1 MTEVFWYNLSKETV
15 VEALR
20 SDKEYGL
27 TETKL
32 KNRQREFGKNKLPEE
47 KPASKSSVFLAQ
59 FKSLFAII
67 LIIAGILTLAYHQYT
82 DTIVIALVLLINAVI
97 GFSQEYRAS
106 KILAELKKIVK
117 IQARVIREGHQKII
131 DSEEIVPSDII
142 ILNAGDKVP
151 ADARIIEGHDLKVDE
166 MVLTGEFIPSLKY
179 TEVLPENTILADREN
194 MVYMGTVVLEGAG
207 KAIVVGTGVNT
218 EIGKI
223 SQMIGEKEKITPL
236 QKKIKVLSIQIA
248 GVVSFFCLVISILG
262 LTKNI
267 DIFLLFETVVAM
279 AVGAIP
285 EGLPVAITVML
296 SLGAQRILKRNGLI
310 RNLVS
315 VETLGSTSIILTDKT
330 LTLTKG
336 KMEVEEIIGD
346 RYLALKSAVLA
357 SDVFVENSEGPKEK
371 WIIRGDPALK
381 AIAISASEAG
391 LDVIEE
397 IEKHKAVFLP
407 FSPVAKFAAALYIEE
422 NQYFLHCLGAPEKL
436 LELSNLKD
444 KEKEE
449 LEKKLQKLVRKG
461 RRVMASAYRKID
473 DKINDTASKELEGY
487 CKNLVFA
494 GFISM
499 KDPLRKT
506 AKEAIRISLEAGVR
520 PIIVTGDHKFTAK
533 AVAEELGLEVEDE
546 NILEGK
552 ELDKLSDKELNAILN
567 KIQIFARVEPKD
579 KIRIVQ
585 AWRNKE
591 KVVAMIGDGVNDAP
605 ALRTAD
611 IGVALGS
618 GTEVAKESSDLI
630 LLNDD
635 FTVIEEAIK
644 EGRRVLDNVKKT
656 TLFMCAEC
664 FSEIIIVF
672 GSFLFGLPLPIL
684 PTQILWQNLIEGSPQ
699 GLALAFE
706 PMEEEIMKRK
716 PEHSKTPLLTKEIKN
731 LILFGGIL
739 TDIILL
745 FIFFVLLR
753 YFYYDISHLR
763 TIVFMCLVWG
773 SFFYLFSCKNWR
785 KNIWEYNPFLNKYL
799 NLTVLIGILLS
810 LVAVYSPV
818 FQNLLRTIS
827 LSFSEWLII
836 FVFGIINLVIFES
849 VKYVSKKKRESLI
862 EG

>member
-1 MTEVFWYNLSKETV
+1 MTEVFWYNLSKEEV

-20 SDKEYGL
+20 SDKENGL
-27 TETKL
+27 TEAKL

-381 AIAISASEAG
+381 AIVISASEAG

-397 IEKHKAVFLP
+397 IEKRKAVFLP

-763 TIVFMCLVWG
+763 TIVFMCLAWG